1 MEEKGLPYDELEL
14 PPGYRLE
21 RDPDTLT
28 LHRPDDTVVA
38 KLSVRGF
45 VGEIVEEAAW
55 EDRLARGYGA
65 PGHLR
70 LGEDQDSLP

>member
-1 MEEKGLPYDELEL
+1 MKEKGLPYDELEL

-21 RDPDTLT
+21 RDPDTLI

-38 KLSVRGF
+38 RLSVWGF

-55 EDRLARGYGA
+55 EDCLARGYAA

-70 LGEDQDSLP
+70 LGGDQDSRP